1 MSERGFIVHFA
12 KFLEEEKNDMKMPNG
27 QMDGWMR
34 VRTLL
39 CLYLHRKRLPN
50 ILTTHSAKSRGLGLL
65 TAAKNNQGEIGALV
79 WITVTSAI
87 LNAGAAARNL
97 EVGMRLGDP
106 PPPPTSSWERFPSP

>member
-1 MSERGFIVHFA
+1 MHLLSFSKR
-12 KFLEEEKNDMKMPNG
+12 KRNDMKMPNG
-27 QMDGWMR
+27 QMDGWMQ
-34 VRTLL
+34 VRTL

-106 PPPPTSSWERFPSP
+106 PPTTSSWERFPSP

>member
-1 MSERGFIVHFA
+1 MFSLLQSHRLLGTRGYVRERVYCAFA

-65 TAAKNNQGEIGALV
+65 MAAKNNRGEIGALAC
-79 WITVTSAI
+79 ITVTALS
-87 LNAGAAARNL
+87 
-97 EVGMRLGDP
+97 
-106 PPPPTSSWERFPSP
+106 

>member
-1 MSERGFIVHFA
+1 
-12 KFLEEEKNDMKMPNG
+12 MKMPNG
-27 QMDGWMR
+27 QMDGWMQ
-34 VRTLL
+34 VRTL

-106 PPPPTSSWERFPSP
+106 PPPHQQLGEVSKPLRRRAVKYKKSEWEFQQESG

>member
-1 MSERGFIVHFA
+1 MHLLSFSKR
-12 KFLEEEKNDMKMPNG
+12 KRNDMKMPNG
-27 QMDGWMR
+27 QMDGWMQ
-34 VRTLL
+34 VRTL

-106 PPPPTSSWERFPSP
+106 PPPPPAAGRGFQAPEEASSQI